1 MKIFLAGSGWNEVC
15 WRSKDFWDFY
25 RLESFAYITPQEASE
40 IYLYKDFILDS
51 GAFSYLNGASG
62 NVNWEQYVESYANFI
77 IKYKVKNFIELD
89 IDPIVGIKEVE
100 RLRAK
105 LEAKVGKQSIPV
117 WHKSRGKQYWLDM
130 VKEYNYVAI
139 GGIVTREIKPS
150 EYKFFHWLLSEA
162 KKQNCKVHGLGFTN
176 LKGLEEYDFYSVD
189 STSWLSGNRF
199 GSIYKFNG
207 RTLLKFDKPV
217 GMRVKTNETAQNNFN
232 EWVKFAN
239 YKEGV

>member
-1 MKIFLAGSGWNEVC
+1 MKIFLAGSGHVNMWLDEN
-15 WRSKDFWDFY
+15 FTNFY
-25 RLESFAYITPQEASE
+25 RLESYHNISNQERKRVTE
-40 IYLYKDFILDS
+40 YKDFILDS
-51 GAFSYLNGASG
+51 GAFTYLNGADG
-62 NVNWEQYVESYANFI
+62 NINWDKYVENYAAFI
-77 IKYKVKNFIELD
+77 NKYSVKNFIELD

-100 RLRAK
+100 RLRNK
-105 LEAKVGKQSIPV
+105 LEQLTNKKSIPV
-117 WHKSRGKQYWLDM
+117 WHKSRGKDYWLKI
-130 VKEYNYVAI
+130 VREYNYVAI

-150 EYKFFHWLLSEA
+150 EYKYFHWLLAEA

-207 RTLLKFDKPV
+207 KTLLKFDKPV
-217 GMRVKTNETAQNNFN
+217 GMRVKTNETAQNNFY

-239 YKEGV
+239 HKEGI